1 MRISGLR
8 FSTNA
13 FVAASLGVVL
23 TVSTLALVLFVNR
36 IVYADQEKA
45 IRASSIE
52 IADKLDAKLSAVS
65 DAALFAAGSLA
76 VHDFFVESDGT
87 GLHKL
92 FSILNSIVGNPDSIL
107 ILDHQGRVLA
117 SPSDSLVG
125 KDFST
130 ASWFRGALD
139 RGNEVYLER
148 TVSPSPSSG
157 RPSINF
163 TKAIS
168 IQNEMRGVLAVSVAL
183 DDLSRV
189 FIANVKLGETG
200 YPYAMDDAGVIL
212 MHPNQNTVGRDL
224 SSEDFVRGTLDAKR
238 DTGLFSYRWE
248 GRDKIQAY
256 KKMIGM
262 NWYVAASIYESD
274 LMRIRNLILTIALVG
289 NAAAVALLLL
299 VMMLFLDRVVIRR
312 VSALSGLMS
321 VAGTGDLSGRSGD
334 LKADEIGDING
345 SFNALLESTGT
356 LIAGIQRSFGSL
368 KDSGEEL
375 STSIRETAA
384 AVNQISASVAGT
396 NRQNELQD
404 VQIQETTAFVEE
416 LTRNVESLDGQ
427 IRQQGEA
434 IDQSS
439 SAVEELVSNIQ
450 SIGGMTTN
458 GRDAISRLNGN
469 SAAGRDLLEK
479 TVALIGDVAQK
490 SLRLLEANE
499 LISGIAAQTNLLAM
513 NAAIEA
519 AHAGEAGK
527 GFAVVADEI
536 RKLAESANEQAR
548 IIGTEL
554 GDIEA
559 KIGMMAKA
567 SKDTNESFS
576 VIAGDVDTVDGLFS
590 RINEALRE
598 QDAGSRDILASL
610 KLMRDVSV
618 NVLGSSSEMGAG
630 NKKLIETSQALSNIS
645 REVKTALSEMSSGIS
660 QINAAVSRIQEL
672 GVKNNE
678 DISVVWESISRFT
691 VRAGD

>member
-13 FVAASLGVVL
+13 FVAASLGAVL

-65 DAALFAAGSLA
+65 DAVLFASGSLA
-76 VHDFFVESDGT
+76 VHDFFVQADGT

-107 ILDHQGRVLA
+107 ILDRQGRVLA
-117 SPSDSLVG
+117 SPADALVG
-125 KDFST
+125 KDFSA

-148 TVSPSPSSG
+148 AVSPSPASG
-157 RPSINF
+157 RPAINF
-163 TKAIS
+163 AKAVS
-168 IQNEMRGVLAVSVAL
+168 AQNEMRGVLVVSVAL

-189 FIANVKLGETG
+189 FISNVKLGESG
-200 YPYAMDDAGVIL
+200 YPYVMDDAGTIL
-212 MHPNQNTVGRDL
+212 MHPNPNTVGKDL
-224 SSEDFVRGTLDAKR
+224 SAESFVRQTLEAKR
-238 DTGLFSYRWE
+238 DTGLLSYRWE
-248 GRDKIQAY
+248 GKDKIQAY

-299 VMMLFLDRVVIRR
+299 LMMLFLERRVIRR

-334 LKADEIGDING
+334 LRSDEIGDING
-345 SFNALLESTGT
+345 SFNALLESIGT
-356 LIAGIQRSFGSL
+356 LVAEIQRSFGSL
-368 KDSGEEL
+368 KASGEEL
-375 STSIRETAA
+375 SASIRETAA
-384 AVNQISASVAGT
+384 AVNQISSSVAGT
-396 NRQNELQD
+396 KGQNELQD

-450 SIGGMTTN
+450 SIGGMTAD
-458 GRDAISRLNGN
+458 GREAISRLNGN
-469 SAAGRDLLEK
+469 SAAGKDLLER
-479 TVALIGDVAQK
+479 TVALIGDVARK
-490 SLRLLEANE
+490 SLRLQEANE
-499 LISGIAAQTNLLAM
+499 LISGIAEQTNLLAM

-536 RKLAESANEQAR
+536 RKLAESADEQAQ

-554 GDIEA
+554 GDIGA
-559 KIGMMAKA
+559 KIGAMSEAAKE
-567 SKDTNESFS
+567 TNESFA
-576 VIAGDVDTVDGLFS
+576 VIAGDVGTVDGLFA
-590 RINEALRE
+590 RINDALRE
-598 QDAGSRDILASL
+598 QDAGSRDILDSL
-610 KLMRDVSV
+610 KLMRDVSG
-618 NVLGSSSEMGAG
+618 NVSGSSSEMSSG
-630 NKKLIETSQALSNIS
+630 NRKLIETSQALSDIS
-645 REVKTALSEMSSGIS
+645 REVKNALSEISSGIA
-660 QINAAVSRIQEL
+660 QINAAVASIQEL
-672 GVKNNE
+672 GTKNSE
-678 DISVVWESISRFT
+678 DLSFVWDSISRF
-691 VRAGD
+691 RLRSGG